1 MATATLVS
9 LDEYL
14 DLPEHQGVRHELLR
28 GRLIEVSAPS
38 LLHAGI
44 QTKIAWALEDLTRGA
59 FPNLIA
65 GSHSEFLVDPE
76 TGQAPDN
83 FLIDRQRQRGLERYR
98 GAIKGAPELAVE
110 IISPSESAEDVDEKV
125 ELYLAAGARTVWVV
139 WPNTRHVLIHYANG
153 EVRKAGL
160 GGFLDA
166 PDVLPGAKIPVDS
179 IFPEL

>member
-1 MATATLVS
+1 M
-9 LDEYL
+9 
-14 DLPEHQGVRHELLR
+14 G
-28 GRLIEVSAPS
+28 
-38 LLHAGI
+38 
-44 QTKIAWALEDLTRGA
+44 
-59 FPNLIA
+59 
-65 GSHSEFLVDPE
+65 
-76 TGQAPDN
+76 
-83 FLIDRQRQRGLERYR
+83 RYR

-125 ELYLAAGARTVWVV
+125 ELYLAAGSKTVWVV

-166 PDVLPGAKIPVDS
+166 PEVLPGAKIPVDS